1 MKKRLGCFGKVVLC
15 FVLFSAGTTGCT
27 MLKTEGEFQETV
39 KITAQNVPDGTYYAD
54 LLVQLSKKDKLRV
67 PDTGV
72 RLDGAEI
79 TEDSEI
85 FRYDTDNYVSASLH
99 YGYAERIEIPA
110 EHNPLL
116 VCTNLYISGN
126 TKDGRFSKGKEFLRI
141 PSFRIAYVSQDGK
154 VLGVTE
160 PAAADPQMA
169 DHHGIPFIADGL
181 SVRYCFVPGSR
192 ISLPGILLFAELF
205 LFAVLVLPLYAV
217 ISAVCKQRETK
228 AMIAQIQKN
237 AAQDEETS
245 QSDDQGSLL

>member
-15 FVLFSAGTTGCT
+15 ILLFITGTTGCAAV
-27 MLKTEGEFQETV
+27 KSETV
-39 KITAQNVPDGTYYAD
+39 FSDSAEITAANAPEGTYYAD
-54 LLVQLSKKDKLRV
+54 LLVQLPKKDKLRV

-217 ISAVCKQRETK
+217 ISAIRKHRETK
-228 AMIAQIQKN
+228 AMIAQMQKN
-237 AAQDEETS
+237 AAANEENPK
-245 QSDDQGSLL
+245 SDDQGSLL